1 MDKFKM
7 DPVKS
12 SHVASEIRD
21 QVAVS
26 GMPDTLHNGG
36 WYKR

>member
-1 MDKFKM
+1 MDKFKV

-12 SHVASEIRD
+12 SKVVSESRD

-26 GMPDTLHNGG
+26 GMPAHTL
-36 WYKR
+36 